1 MGCNFFRWCK
11 CIEDIEDDKDGTIA
25 RQIKKICSL
34 EAFEDVKKVDKDVV
48 SRVVCCC
55 CNKPC
60 YVDYFLK
67 IPLSDV

>member
-1 MGCNFFRWCK
+1 MRCNFFRWCK
-11 CIEDIEDDKDGTIA
+11 CIEDIGDDKDGTIA
-25 RQIKKICSL
+25 RQINKICSL